1 VKILVAIA
9 NYGTKNMHYLDILIE
24 EYRSMKYDVDI
35 VVLSNIPKDLGSD
48 IEVLVG
54 LPDKNPWSL
63 PFAHKKAFAE
73 RSKDYDLYIYSEDDT
88 LLTEKNIDAFLK
100 VTPILDENEIAG
112 FIRYEIDSLGR
123 IYYSTIHSHF
133 HWKPDPVK
141 SVGEY
146 TFAHF
151 TNDHSACYILTQKQL
166 NMAIKSG
173 GYLVKPHDEKYDLL
187 VTAATDPY
195 TQCGLIKMICLSH
208 IKDFQIHHL
217 PDQYLGKM
225 GIDEHELHIQLN
237 ALLINKQREE
247 LFQAQTKLKQ
257 SRWSKSYYENPRL
270 DILDLIPQNVKNVLS
285 VGCGWGATEAELVKR
300 GIRVVGIPI
309 DEIIGA
315 CAKERGVEIVTPN
328 FEIALQQLVNKSF
341 DAIIFS
347 DILQYLHNPPDILTK
362 FSKLIAERGIILIR
376 VPNFNRVNILRGLL
390 FKKYNI
396 SINDKINFDK
406 TNLHFTTKRMV
417 KNWLNQSGIEVNKIV
432 YCIEDRFQNYAR
444 LSFGLLYELL
454 ASQLLFVGKINQ

>member
-1 VKILVAIA
+1 MKILAAIA

-24 EYRSMKYDVDI
+24 EYRSMKYDVNI
-35 VVLSNIPKDLGSD
+35 VVLSNIPKNLGSD

-100 VTPILDENEIAG
+100 VTSILDENEIAG
-112 FIRYEIDSLGR
+112 FIRYEIDSSGR
-123 IYYSTIHSHF
+123 KYYSTIHSHF
-133 HWKPDPVK
+133 HWKPDSVK

-195 TQCGLIKMICLSH
+195 TQCGLTKMICVSH

-237 ALLINKQREE
+237 VLLANKQGEE
-247 LFQAQTKLKQ
+247 LFQAQTKIKQ
-257 SRWSKSYYENPRL
+257 SRWSKNYYERPRL
-270 DILDLIPQNVKNVLS
+270 DILDLIPKNVKNVLS

-347 DILQYLHNPPDILTK
+347 DILQYLQNPPDILTK

-376 VPNFNRVNILRGLL
+376 VPNFNRVNILRDLL

-406 TNLHFTTKRMV
+406 TNLHFTTKKMV
-417 KNWLNQSGIEVNKIV
+417 KNWLNQSKIEITNLF
-432 YCIEDRFQNYAR
+432 YDFEERFEKYSKFSHGFLN
-444 LSFGLLYELL
+444 ELL
-454 ASQLLFVGKINQ
+454 ASNILITGRKR